1 MNEILEMIHLCKGD
15 KPRYGRNDD
24 LIKANTVRVGGGG
37 GEWEGPG
44 SKRIWQDDSRLSEKQ
59 DGSQEASSDPGPRGG
74 DDSLS

>member
-37 GEWEGPG
+37 GGVG
-44 SKRIWQDDSRLSEKQ
+44 GTRQ
-59 DGSQEASSDPGPRGG
+59 QENLAR
-74 DDSLS
+74 